1 MLDPCFKDGFA
12 IANPALSG
20 TAMMSVA
27 MIANTFG
34 WEYMQELKANGAA
47 GRQARES
54 CPGSS

>member
-12 IANPALSG
+12 IDNPALSG

-34 WEYMQELKANGAA
+34 WEYIQKRKPNGAA
-47 GRQARES
+47 GRQAGES